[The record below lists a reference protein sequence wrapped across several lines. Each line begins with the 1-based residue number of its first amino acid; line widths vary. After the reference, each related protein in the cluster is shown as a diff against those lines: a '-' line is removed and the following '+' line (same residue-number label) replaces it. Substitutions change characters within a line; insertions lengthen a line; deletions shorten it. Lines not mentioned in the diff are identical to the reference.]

1 MDTKQLKAKILDLAI
16 HGKLLPLETL
26 SELKNSPDYEPASK
40 LLEKL
45 RAEKEEKIAKGELK
59 RDKKDSYIFVGDD
72 NRHYEKFSGKEAV
85 CIEDEI
91 PFEVPE
97 GWAWCRIGQVLELI
111 NGRAYKQSE
120 LLAKGK
126 YRVLRVGN
134 FFTNSNWYFSDLELE
149 ESKYC
154 HKGDLLYA
162 WSASFGPK
170 IWDEDKTIFHYHIW
184 NVKFNKSIFE
194 KMFLYYFLLRDVE
207 SIKDSTTG
215 STMIHVAMENM
226 KPRFICIPPLVEQKH
241 IVSEIERIFSLID
254 SLETDSSALQLA
266 VRQAKSKILDL
277 AIHGKLVPQDPAD
290 EPASVLL
297 EKLRAEKEAKIAKG
311 ELKRDKNDSYIYK
324 STTDNCHYEKFADGS
339 IKNIEDEIPFEVPEG
354 WTWCRLGMIGD
365 WKSGSTPNRKNIDFY
380 KNGTIPWLLTG
391 DLNDGI
397 IKNIPNKITKLA
409 YTETSLKLN
418 PKGSVCIAMYGATIG
433 KLGILDFPATTN
445 QACCV
450 CSDFKGIGNLYL
462 FYYLKQHK
470 NIFIQ
475 QGFGGAQPNISK
487 EKIISTL
494 LPLPPLAEQKRIV
507 SKIEELFEA
516 LDQIQSNLI

>member
-16 HGKLLPLETL
+16 HGKLLPLKTL
-26 SELKNSPDYEPASK
+26 DGLKNSPDYEPASK

-59 RDKKDSYIFVGDD
+59 RDKKDSYIFTGDD
-72 NRHYEKFSGKEAV
+72 NRHYEKFADGSVKD
-85 CIEDEI
+85 IEDEI
-91 PFEVPE
+91 PFEAPE

-120 LLAKGK
+120 LLTKGK

-184 NVKFNKSIFE
+184 NVKFNKSILE

-226 KPRFICIPPLVEQKH
+226 KPRFICIPPLVEQKR

-254 SLETDSSALQLA
+254 SLENDKSALQLA
-266 VRQAKSKILDL
+266 VKQAKSKILDL

-290 EPASVLL
+290 EPASALL
-297 EKLRAEKEAKIAKG
+297 EKLRAEKEVKIAKG

-324 STTDNCHYEKFADGS
+324 STTDNCHYEKFADGTEEE
-339 IKNIEDEIPFEVPEG
+339 IEVPFEVPDN
-354 WTWCRLGMIGD
+354 WTWCHFGDIAEVINGKNQSKVADANGLYPIYGSGGIMGRANDFLCPENCTIIG
-365 WKSGSTPNRKNIDFY
+365 R
-380 KNGTIPWLLTG
+380 
-391 DLNDGI
+391 
-397 IKNIPNKITKLA
+397 
-409 YTETSLKLN
+409 
-418 PKGSVCIAMYGATIG
+418 KGSINNPIFVEEKFWNVDTAFGLAPTSNVLP
-433 KLGILDFPATTN
+433 KF
-445 QACCV
+445 
-450 CSDFKGIGNLYL
+450 L
-462 FYYLKQHK
+462 FYFCKSFDFTTLDSSTTLPSLTKTS
-470 NIFIQ
+470 IQ
-475 QGFGGAQPNISK
+475 QILF
-487 EKIISTL
+487 
-494 LPLPPLAEQKRIV
+494 PLPSLSEQQRIINR
-507 SKIEELFEA
+507 IENLFECLNQIA
-516 LDQIQSNLI
+516 LNLV